1 MSDENEPPRAPLTEQ
16 ELEAGLDRF
25 SEFVNSTAP
34 EQVIEWFDNE
44 ASDLLDGLW
53 AACGER
59 LNEDEWDAMF
69 ALLPRI
75 YALLVPKELDRYEI
89 DEERLATG
97 FASWEKAVPVE
108 LSARDLARSRQPRVL
123 EDVLT
128 LLADI
133 IQHEEVFRGPSK
145 AVAIALLAATVDE
158 VDITVVESREDEG
171 EDTKS

>member
-1 MSDENEPPRAPLTEQ
+1 MTEQ
-16 ELEAGLDRF
+16 ELEDGLDRF

-44 ASDLLDGLW
+44 ASDLLDALW

-75 YALLVPKELDRYEI
+75 YAVLVPKELDRYEI
-89 DEERLATG
+89 DTERLTAG
-97 FASWEKAVPVE
+97 FASWEKATSPE
-108 LSARDLARSRQPRVL
+108 FPASRQPRVL
-123 EDVLT
+123 EDVQS

-133 IQHEEVFRGPSK
+133 IEHEPVFRGASK
-145 AVAIALLAATVDE
+145 AIAIALLAATVDE
-158 VDITVVESREDEG
+158 LDRTVIESRAEDE
-171 EDTKS
+171 ED